1 MNKIEL
7 LGRQRGKVTQSRWKQ
22 MKHEGFPN
30 VWIFV
35 GMNGE
40 LHRSGGQRRCE
51 KDYNLLGIAHGSAK
65 LLQQPLVL
73 FLTSEV
79 GVV

>member
-1 MNKIEL
+1 
-7 LGRQRGKVTQSRWKQ
+7 

-30 VWIFV
+30 VWFFV

-40 LHRSGGQRRCE
+40 LHRSGGQ
-51 KDYNLLGIAHGSAK
+51 KDNNLLGIAHGSVK